1 MSPELLAVIAVIAA
15 TIILTLVF
23 TARRAR
29 RALRRKGS
37 QKEEAA
43 ISVADSEQ
51 SEISEAAAEE
61 AERVSI
67 HAEVIDMACE
77 VVSVGYQSYRQPRAE
92 RRFFI
97 KFKAESG
104 EIFDLRVSE
113 SVYEGFE
120 VGLVGKLTLID
131 GQLDSF
137 EIQV

>member
-15 TIILTLVF
+15 TIILTSVF
-23 TARRAR
+23 TARRAF
-29 RALRRKGS
+29 RRKGS

-51 SEISEAAAEE
+51 SEISKAAAEE

>member
-1 MSPELLAVIAVIAA
+1 
-15 TIILTLVF
+15 
-23 TARRAR
+23 
-29 RALRRKGS
+29 
-37 QKEEAA
+37 
-43 ISVADSEQ
+43 
-51 SEISEAAAEE
+51 
-61 AERVSI
+61 
-67 HAEVIDMACE
+67 MACE

-92 RRFFI
+92 QRFFI